1 MDDPLAAADQLVHA
15 AGRKAPLLISP
26 KLSGHL
32 PPSANPFPTSL
43 QGPPPIDHYLPPG
56 INLIPPHA
64 DDQGSIVREPLAALD
79 RLANPA
85 NVRGMVNGA
94 VSGHQS
100 PPGTNQEKR
109 TEVIKDLCRTFI
121 SIPDIF

>member
-43 QGPPPIDHYLPPG
+43 QGPPPIDHHLPPG

-64 DDQGSIVREPLAALD
+64 DDQGSILLEPLAVPISWTKTLYVLHQESFKLSHHVTLD
-79 RLANPA
+79 LL
-85 NVRGMVNGA
+85 VKI
-94 VSGHQS
+94 
-100 PPGTNQEKR
+100 KR
-109 TEVIKDLCRTFI
+109 KELR
-121 SIPDIF
+121 